1 MPRSRGR
8 CSWGFVHRSELWREA
23 VVALAAALLIGTSA
37 AAQPQRVVSMNLCTD
52 QLALML
58 ADPGQL
64 ISVTYLVHDP
74 NSSPMVAEA
83 RGLPANRGLAED
95 IVMLRPDLV
104 VAGMYSTVATVA
116 LLERLG
122 VPVVRFE
129 PENSLDDVPA
139 SLRRMGA
146 LLGHQDRAE
155 ALVAQFQTD
164 RARLADLV
172 AALPPERAALWY
184 ARGFTGRR
192 TSLAGDILAAAGFG
206 NIAEELGLT
215 RGGMLA
221 LESLLLAAPDHLVL
235 GRRWPGQSQAQ
246 ALLDHPALR
255 GLPAHARGTPMAD
268 RDWVCGTPRVL
279 AAVTALLDA
288 RGGTPGAA
296 P

>member
-1 MPRSRGR
+1 MPVRGGRSMSACAR
-8 CSWGFVHRSELWREA
+8 VSETGIR
-23 VVALAAALLIGTSA
+23 AALTLVAALILGTPA

-58 ADPGQL
+58 AAPGQL
-64 ISVTYLVHDP
+64 ISVSYLAHDP

-83 RGLPANRGLAED
+83 AGYPANRGLAED
-95 IVMLRPDLV
+95 IVLLRPDLV
-104 VAGMYSTVATVA
+104 LAGRYSTVATVA
-116 LLERLG
+116 LLQRLG

-129 PENSLDDVPA
+129 PEDSLDDVVA
-139 SLRRMGA
+139 SLRHMGA
-146 LLGHQDRAE
+146 VLGREAAAE
-155 ALVAQFQTD
+155 GVVAQFQAD
-164 RARLADLV
+164 RARLAGRV
-172 AALPPERAALWY
+172 AALPRERAALWY

-192 TSLAGDILAAAGFG
+192 TSLAGDILHAAGLD

-221 LESLLLAAPDHLVL
+221 LETLLLAAPDHVVR
-235 GRRWPGQSQAQ
+235 GRRWPGHSQAQ
-246 ALLDHPALR
+246 ALLEHPALR
-255 GLPAHARGTPMAD
+255 GLPAQARATTMAD

-288 RGGTPGAA
+288 RGAA